1 MFITFIIYSLKLMI
15 VYSLKLLF
23 NKANI
28 LLNTAL
34 IIIHELNI
42 VALIIII
49 KY

>member
-1 MFITFIIYSLKLMI
+1 MFITFVIYSLKLII
-15 VYSLKLLF
+15 VYFLKLLF
-23 NKANI
+23 NKVNR

-42 VALIIII
+42 AALLIII

>member
-1 MFITFIIYSLKLMI
+1 MFKTFIIYSLKLII

-23 NKANI
+23 NKVNR

-34 IIIHELNI
+34 IINM

-49 KY
+49 N